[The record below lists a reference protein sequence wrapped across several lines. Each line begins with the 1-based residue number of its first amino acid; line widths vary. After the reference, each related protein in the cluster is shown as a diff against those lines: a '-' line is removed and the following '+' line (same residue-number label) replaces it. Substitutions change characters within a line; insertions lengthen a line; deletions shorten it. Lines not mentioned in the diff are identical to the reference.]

1 MRAIQVRET
10 GGPEVLTVS
19 EVPDPEPGAGELLID
34 VAVAGVNYIDI
45 NHRAGRYPM
54 DLPIKIGLEGTG
66 TIRAL
71 GTGVTGFAVGER
83 VAWPQTFGS
92 YAEQIVAPA
101 GRVIKVPD
109 GVDDEVAST
118 LLQTMTAQYL
128 VHDSH
133 QVRPG
138 ETVLV
143 HAAAGGM
150 GLLLTQWATA
160 LGARVIGTVSTEAK
174 EKLAREA
181 GAAEVIRYTEVEFAP
196 EVRRLTGGKGVQAV
210 YDGVGKTTFD
220 GSLASVAPLGS
231 LVVYG
236 QASGPVPPIDL
247 ARLAAAG
254 GIFLSRPSLGNYV
267 VEDTELARRGQIT
280 LDAIRTAA
288 IRPLIGARY
297 PLADAAKAHDDLESR
312 RTTGKLLLF
321 PR

>member
-34 VAVAGVNYIDI
+34 IAVAGVNYIDI

-54 DLPIKIGLEGTG
+54 DLPIKIGLEGSG

-71 GTGVTGFAVGER
+71 GAGVTGFTVGER

-92 YAEQIVAPA
+92 YAERIVAPA

-181 GAAEVIRYTEVEFAP
+181 GAAEVIRYTEVDFAP
-196 EVRRLTGGKGVQAV
+196 EVRRITGGKGVQAV

-236 QASGPVPPIDL
+236 QASGPVAPIDL

-254 GIFLSRPSLGNYV
+254 GIFLSRPTLGNYL
-267 VEDTELARRGQIT
+267 VEDSELARRGQIT

>member
-1 MRAIQVRET
+1 MRAIQVREP

-34 VAVAGVNYIDI
+34 IAVAGVNYIDI
-45 NHRAGRYPM
+45 NQRSGRYPL

-66 TIRAL
+66 TVSAL
-71 GTGVTGFAVGER
+71 GAGVTGFAVGDR
-83 VAWPQTFGS
+83 VAWPQTSGS
-92 YAEQIVAPA
+92 YAEKIVVPA
-101 GRVIKVPD
+101 GRAIKVPD

-118 LLQTMTAQYL
+118 LLQTLTAHYL
-128 VHDSH
+128 LHDSH
-133 QVRPG
+133 KAAPG

-174 EKLAREA
+174 EKLAKEA
-181 GAAEVIRYTEVEFAP
+181 GAAEVIRYSEVEFAP
-196 EVRRLTGGKGVQAV
+196 EVRRLTSGKGVQAV
-210 YDGVGKTTFD
+210 YDGVGRTTFD

-236 QASGPVPPIDL
+236 QASGPVAPIDL
-247 ARLAAAG
+247 SRLAAG
-254 GIFLSRPSLGNYV
+254 GIFLSRPTLGNYI
-267 VEDTELARRGQIT
+267 VEDSELARRGQET
-280 LDAIRTAA
+280 LDAIREGV

-297 PLADAAKAHDDLESR
+297 PLAEAAKAHEDLESR

>member
-45 NHRAGRYPM
+45 NQRAGRYPM
-54 DLPIKIGLEGTG
+54 ALPLKIGLEGTG
-66 TIRAL
+66 TVRAL
-71 GTGVTGFAVGER
+71 GAGVTGFAVGER

-133 QVRPG
+133 RVRPG

>member
-1 MRAIQVRET
+1 MRAIQLHET
-10 GGPEVLTVS
+10 GGPEVLIVS

-34 VAVAGVNYIDI
+34 VAVAGVNYIDV
-45 NHRAGRYPM
+45 NHRAGRYPLP
-54 DLPIKIGLEGTG
+54 LPIKVGLEGSG

-71 GTGVTGFAVGER
+71 GEGVSGFAVGER

-92 YAEQIVAPA
+92 YAERIVAPA
-101 GRVIKVPD
+101 SRVITVPE

-128 VHDSH
+128 VFDSH
-133 QVRPG
+133 KVQPG

-174 EKLAREA
+174 EKLARAA
-181 GAAEVIRYTEVEFAP
+181 GAAEVIRYTEVDFAP
-196 EVRRLTGGKGVQAV
+196 EVRRLTDGKGVAAV

-267 VEDTELARRGQIT
+267 AQDSELARRGQLT
-280 LDAIRTAA
+280 LDAIRAGT
-288 IRPLIGARY
+288 ITPLIGARY
-297 PLADAAKAHDDLESR
+297 PLTDAAKAHEDLEGR

>member
-19 EVPDPEPGAGELLID
+19 EVPDPEPGAGELLVDI
-34 VAVAGVNYIDI
+34 AVAGVNYIDI
-45 NHRAGRYPM
+45 NHRAGRYPV

-66 TIRAL
+66 TVRAL
-71 GTGVTGFAVGER
+71 GSGVTGFAVGDR
-83 VAWPQTFGS
+83 VAWPQAFGS
-92 YAEQIVAPA
+92 YAEQIVLPA
-101 GRVIKVPD
+101 GRAIKVPD

-118 LLQTMTAQYL
+118 LLQAMTAHYL

-133 QVRPG
+133 KVQPG

-181 GAAEVIRYTEVEFAP
+181 GAAEVIRYSEVEFAP

-210 YDGVGKTTFD
+210 YDGVGSTTFD

-236 QASGPVPPIDL
+236 QASGPVAPIEL
-247 ARLAAAG
+247 GRLAAAG
-254 GIFLSRPSLGNYV
+254 GIFLSRPSLGNYI
-267 VEDTELARRGQIT
+267 VEDSELARRGQET
-280 LDAIRTAA
+280 LDAIRSGT

-297 PLADAAKAHDDLESR
+297 PLADAAKAHDDLENR

>member
-1 MRAIQVRET
+1 
-10 GGPEVLTVS
+10 
-19 EVPDPEPGAGELLID
+19 
-34 VAVAGVNYIDI
+34 
-45 NHRAGRYPM
+45 
-54 DLPIKIGLEGTG
+54 
-66 TIRAL
+66 
-71 GTGVTGFAVGER
+71 
-83 VAWPQTFGS
+83 
-92 YAEQIVAPA
+92 
-101 GRVIKVPD
+101 
-109 GVDDEVAST
+109 
-118 LLQTMTAQYL
+118 MTAQYL

-133 QVRPG
+133 KVQPG

-150 GLLLTQWATA
+150 GLLITQWATA

-181 GAAEVIRYTEVEFAP
+181 GATDVIRYTEVEFAP
-196 EVRRLTGGKGVQAV
+196 EVRRLTGGKGVRAV
-210 YDGVGKTTFD
+210 YDGVGATTFD

-236 QASGPVPPIDL
+236 QASGPVPPIEL

-267 VEDTELARRGQIT
+267 VEDAELARRGQIT
-280 LDAIRTAA
+280 LDAIRTGA

-297 PLADAAKAHDDLESR
+297 PLADAPKAHDDLENR

>member
-45 NHRAGRYPM
+45 NQRAGRYPM
-54 DLPIKIGLEGTG
+54 DLPLKIGLEGTG

-71 GTGVTGFAVGER
+71 GAGVSGFAVGER
-83 VAWPQTFGS
+83 VAWPHTFGS
-92 YAEQIVAPA
+92 YAERTVAQA

-133 QVRPG
+133 KVRPG

-181 GAAEVIRYTEVEFAP
+181 GATEVIRYTEVEFAP

-210 YDGVGKTTFD
+210 YDGVGATTFD

-267 VEDTELARRGQIT
+267 VEDAELARRGQIT
-280 LDAIRTAA
+280 LDAIRTGA

-297 PLADAAKAHDDLESR
+297 PLADAPKAHDDLESR

>member
-1 MRAIQVRET
+1 MRAIQIQEA

-34 VAVAGVNYIDI
+34 IAVAGVNYIDI
-45 NHRAGRYPM
+45 NQRSGRYPLP
-54 DLPIKIGLEGTG
+54 LPIKIGLEGTG
-66 TIRAL
+66 TVRAL
-71 GTGVTGFAVGER
+71 GEGVTGFAVGDR

-92 YAEQIVAPA
+92 YAERIVAPA
-101 GRVIKVPD
+101 ARVIKVPE

-133 QVRPG
+133 RVQPG

-181 GAAEVIRYTEVEFAP
+181 GAAEVIRYSEVEFAP
-196 EVRRLTGGKGVQAV
+196 EVRKLTDGKGVQAV
-210 YDGVGKTTFD
+210 YDGVGGTTFD

-236 QASGPVPPIDL
+236 QASGPVAPIEL
-247 ARLAAAG
+247 GRLAAAG
-254 GIFLSRPSLGNYV
+254 GIFLSRPSLGNYIA
-267 VEDTELARRGQIT
+267 EDAELARRGQIT
-280 LDAIRTAA
+280 LDAISTGA
-288 IRPLIGARY
+288 ISPLIGARY
-297 PLADAAKAHDDLESR
+297 PLAEAATAHEDLAGR

>member
-1 MRAIQVRET
+1 MRAIQLHET

-19 EVPDPEPGAGELLID
+19 DVPDPEPGDGELLVD

-45 NHRAGRYPM
+45 NQRAGRYP
-54 DLPIKIGLEGTG
+54 LPFPIKIGLEGSG
-66 TIRAL
+66 TISAI
-71 GTGVTGFAVGER
+71 GAGVTGFTVGER

-92 YAEQIVAPA
+92 YAERIVAPA
-101 GRVIKVPD
+101 SRVIKVPD

-128 VHDSH
+128 MFDSH

-160 LGARVIGTVSTEAK
+160 LGARVIGTVSTAAK

-181 GAAEVIRYTEVEFAP
+181 GAAEVIRYTEVDFAP
-196 EVRRLTGGKGVQAV
+196 EVRKLTDGKGVAAV

-236 QASGPVPPIDL
+236 QASGPVAPIDL

-254 GIFLSRPSLGNYV
+254 GIFLSRPSLGNYLV
-267 VEDTELARRGQIT
+267 QDSELARRGQLT
-280 LDAIRTAA
+280 LGAVRAGT

-297 PLADAAKAHDDLESR
+297 PLADAPTAHEDLEGR

>member
-1 MRAIQVRET
+1 MRAIQVREP

-34 VAVAGVNYIDI
+34 IAVAGVNYIDI
-45 NHRAGRYPM
+45 NQRSGRYPL
-54 DLPIKIGLEGTG
+54 DLPIKIGLEGSG
-66 TIRAL
+66 TVSAL
-71 GTGVTGFAVGER
+71 GAGVTGFAVGDR

-92 YAEQIVAPA
+92 YAEKIVVPA

-118 LLQTMTAQYL
+118 LLQTMTAHYL
-128 VHDSH
+128 LHDSH
-133 QVRPG
+133 KVAPG

-174 EKLAREA
+174 EKMAREA
-181 GAAEVIRYTEVEFAP
+181 GAAEVIRYSEVEFAP

-210 YDGVGKTTFD
+210 YDGVGRTTFD

-236 QASGPVPPIDL
+236 QASGPVAPIEL
-247 ARLAAAG
+247 GRLAAAG
-254 GIFLSRPSLGNYV
+254 GIFLSRPTLGNYL
-267 VEDTELARRGQIT
+267 VEDSELARRGQET
-280 LDAIRTAA
+280 LDAIGEGA

-297 PLADAAKAHDDLESR
+297 PLADAAKAHEDLAGR

>member
-1 MRAIQVRET
+1 MRAIQVQQT

-19 EVPDPEPGAGELLID
+19 EVADPRPGAGELLID

-45 NHRAGRYPM
+45 NHRTGRYPL
-54 DLPIKIGLEGTG
+54 DLPVKIGLEGTG
-66 TIRAL
+66 TIREL
-71 GTGVTGFAVGER
+71 GEGVTGFAVGER
-83 VAWPQTFGS
+83 VAWPQTPGS
-92 YAEQIVAPA
+92 YAERVVAPA
-101 GRVIKVPD
+101 ARVIKVPE

-128 VHDSH
+128 INDSH
-133 QVRPG
+133 KVAAG

-150 GLLLTQWATA
+150 GLLLTQWATS
-160 LGARVIGTVSTEAK
+160 LGARVIGTVSTAAK

-181 GAAEVIRYTEVEFAP
+181 GAAEVIRYTEVDFAP
-196 EVRRLTGGKGVQAV
+196 EVRKLTGGKGVAAV
-210 YDGVGKTTFD
+210 YDGVGATTFD

-236 QASGPVPPIDL
+236 QASGPVAPIEL
-247 ARLAAAG
+247 SRLAAAG
-254 GIFLSRPSLGNYV
+254 GIFLSRPSLGNYI
-267 VEDTELARRGQIT
+267 VEDAELARRGQET
-280 LDAIRTAA
+280 LDAIRTGA
-288 IRPLIGARY
+288 IKPLIGARY
-297 PLADAAKAHDDLESR
+297 PLADAARAHADLEGR

>member
-34 VAVAGVNYIDI
+34 ISVAGVNYIDI

-54 DLPIKIGLEGTG
+54 DLPIKIGLEGSG

-71 GTGVTGFAVGER
+71 GAGVTGFAVGER
-83 VAWPQTFGS
+83 VAWPQTSGS
-92 YAEQIVAPA
+92 YAEQVVAPA

-128 VHDSH
+128 MHDSH

-181 GAAEVIRYTEVEFAP
+181 GAAEVIRYTEVDFAP
-196 EVRRLTGGKGVQAV
+196 EVRRITGGKGVQAV
-210 YDGVGKTTFD
+210 YDGVGRTTFD

-236 QASGPVPPIDL
+236 QASGPVAPIDL

-254 GIFLSRPSLGNYV
+254 GIFLSRPTLGNYL
-267 VEDTELARRGQIT
+267 VEDSELARRGQIT
-280 LDAIRTAA
+280 LDAISTGA

-297 PLADAAKAHDDLESR
+297 PLADAATAHADLENR